1 MDLPAVSADRRG
13 GPNDPMG
20 DAMPKFLREF
30 KPEQQ
35 PAAAEASPVTKCP
48 SCNTDYYG
56 DPPDEGDECPECG
69 YVFEQTTE

>member
-1 MDLPAVSADRRG
+1 
-13 GPNDPMG
+13 
-20 DAMPKFLREF
+20 MPKFMREF

-35 PAAAEASPVTKCP
+35 PAAAEAGPVTKCP

-69 YVFEQTTE
+69 YVFEQTAE